1 MAKFARAALF
11 AFAALEGASAFR
23 IKHKNKNTQKA
34 AVATHAGDEDPAPA
48 SCAASNI
55 LLSAVRA
62 TVNGA
67 LNLALRAADPANIT
81 FHAGQYDIDLL
92 LCSIGLEMDSTVKV
106 SGFGGAHINELSCLQ
121 EECLEEGRWG
131 CAKQEY
137 TFGGLV
143 RFGNIVSVAGQ
154 NSADWNLCGL
164 DTDTNDIT
172 MGAESVNPGLN
183 VEFIVTREGLT
194 GYKIKTIQNLVTDW
208 GTLQNFNC
216 GFSALPDFI
225 GSRLESWCANIIE
238 FVMESAQTHLVHH
251 IDRLLL
257 SLINK
262 IVEVPDEAV
271 AA

>member
-1 MAKFARAALF
+1 MAKFARAALC

-23 IKHKNKNTQKA
+23 IKHKKQTNQKA
-34 AVATHAGDEDPAPA
+34 AVATADQDPAPA
-48 SCAASNI
+48 SCAASNV

-67 LNLALRAADPANIT
+67 LNLALRPADPANIT

-92 LCSIGLEMDSTVKV
+92 LCSIGLEMDSTMQVA
-106 SGFGGAHINELSCLQ
+106 GFGGAHINELSCLQ

-137 TFGGLV
+137 TFGGLI
-143 RFGNIVSVAGQ
+143 RFGNILKVDGK
-154 NSADWNLCGL
+154 NTADWNLCGL

-172 MGAESVNPGLN
+172 MGAESVDPGLK
-183 VEFIVTREGLT
+183 VEFIIVREGLT
-194 GYKIKTIQNLVTDW
+194 GYKIKTLQNLVTDW
-208 GTLQNFNC
+208 GTLQNYKC
-216 GFSALPDFI
+216 GFSALPGFI

-238 FVMESAQTHLVHH
+238 FVMEGAQTHLVHH

-262 IVEVPDEAV
+262 VIEVPEEAAV
-271 AA
+271 A

>member
-1 MAKFARAALF
+1 MAKFARAALC

-23 IKHKNKNTQKA
+23 IKHKKQSNQKA
-34 AVATHAGDEDPAPA
+34 AVATRTAAEDPAPA

-67 LNLALRAADPANIT
+67 LNLALRAADPANVT
-81 FHAGQYDIDLL
+81 FHAGQYDIDLF
-92 LCSIGLEMDSTVKV
+92 LCSVGLEMDSTVKV
-106 SGFGGAHINELSCLQ
+106 SGFGGAHIDELTCLQ

-131 CAKQEY
+131 TCAKQEY
-137 TFGGLV
+137 TFAGLV
-143 RFGNIVSVAGQ
+143 NFGNIVSVKGH

-183 VEFIVTREGLT
+183 VEFIIVREGLT
-194 GYKIKTIQNLVTDW
+194 NYKIKTIQNIVTDW
-208 GTLQNFNC
+208 GTLQNFEC
-216 GFSALPDFI
+216 GFSLLPDFI

-238 FVMESAQTHLVHH
+238 FVMEGAQTHLVHH

-257 SLINK
+257 GLINK
-262 IVEVPDEAV
+262 IIEVPAEA
-271 AA
+271 A